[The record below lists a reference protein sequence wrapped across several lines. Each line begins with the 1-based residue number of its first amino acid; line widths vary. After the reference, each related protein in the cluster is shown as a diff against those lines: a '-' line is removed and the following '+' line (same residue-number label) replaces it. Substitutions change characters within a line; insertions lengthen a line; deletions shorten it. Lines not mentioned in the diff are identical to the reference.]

1 MQVQVTLHCHP
12 LSDYPSVSPQSCLPS
27 SCVPWC
33 HPLSG
38 HTCVSPQSCLPSSCV
53 QLQIG
58 HDQVQVVGVVDDG
71 VTVHMVHIHRE
82 SFLAGQYLSIYI
94 HDYYRTGI
102 YTHTEMHIPCLH
114 LYKYNQVVDL
124 PLARHVCVCVACM
137 CMCVLVYVWVSAGA
151 NVYMVW

>member
-1 MQVQVTLHCHP
+1 M
-12 LSDYPSVSPQSCLPS
+12 
-27 SCVPWC
+27 
-33 HPLSG
+33 
-38 HTCVSPQSCLPSSCV
+38 
-53 QLQIG
+53 
-58 HDQVQVVGVVDDG
+58 VGVVDDD

-94 HDYYRTGI
+94 HDYYRAGI

-137 CMCVLVYVWVSAGA
+137 CMCVLVYV
-151 NVYMVW
+151 